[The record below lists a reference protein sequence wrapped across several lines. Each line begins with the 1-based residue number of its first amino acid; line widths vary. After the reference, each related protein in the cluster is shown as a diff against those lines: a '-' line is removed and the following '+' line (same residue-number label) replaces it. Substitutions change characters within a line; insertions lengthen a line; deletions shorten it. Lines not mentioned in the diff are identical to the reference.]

1 MEIDYASLT
10 KIYGVDPQAERRYC
24 GTACDRRA
32 SLSV

>member
-10 KIYGVDPQAERRYC
+10 KIYGVDPEAERRC
-24 GTACDRRA
+24 RGTACDRRA

>member
-10 KIYGVDPQAERRYC
+10 KIYGVDPQAERRYR

>member
-1 MEIDYASLT
+1 MEIDYASL
-10 KIYGVDPQAERRYC
+10 KIYGVDPQAERRYR